1 MLPAEMAL
9 VHPQNGHAV
18 EIDGGGRTRRYL
30 DNAATSFPKPVVV
43 ARAVQEYLTG
53 NGAPGRGLYAE
64 AREAGALV
72 QRCRERL
79 CEVFGAPRSSASN
92 VVFGYNTT
100 DALNLAIKGVV
111 SRARRAAV
119 VVGGMGD
126 GRARVVTTAAE
137 HNSVLRPLHRLA
149 SEGAIEWSIV
159 PVDPLTGL
167 VSAAAVLAEV
177 RKAPTALVAVNHAS
191 NVSGCVQP
199 IETIGRGLR
208 EMERAGGGH
217 GAQGRCLFL
226 VDGAQSLGH
235 WPVDVEAACID
246 LLAFPGH
253 KGLLGPQGIGG
264 LWIRPGVESLVDT
277 TREGGSG
284 NVSELPSHPS
294 MMPEKFEAGSQ
305 NVVGIAGLL
314 AGVEWTLERS
324 VKALREHEAALIAK
338 FLGAFDP
345 YSGRGYA
352 NSLPGLRLVG
362 LAPVEQRV
370 GVFSL
375 VHEALSPAE
384 LAMVLESEFGVLSRP
399 GLHCAPLMHKA
410 LGTLHEA
417 DAAEVERGPGESTH
431 AEPSQVGR
439 AWGACRLSFGPFV
452 TMADVEYALSA
463 LGEIC
468 SGSSVAGR

>member
-1 MLPAEMAL
+1 MLVAEIAP
-9 VHPQNGHAV
+9 VYPQNGHAV
-18 EIDGGGRTRRYL
+18 EFDSGGRGGPVRRYL
-30 DNAATSFPKPVVV
+30 DNAATSFPKPAAV
-43 ARAVQEYLTG
+43 ASAVQEYLAG

-64 AREAGALV
+64 ARQAGAMV
-72 QRCRERL
+72 QRCRERM

-92 VVFGYNTT
+92 IVFGYNTT

-111 SRARRAAV
+111 SCARRAAA
-119 VVGGMGD
+119 GRRNNGD
-126 GRARVVTTAAE
+126 VRTRVVTTAAE

-149 SEGAIEWSIV
+149 SEGLIEWVVV
-159 PVDPLTGL
+159 PVDPLNGL
-167 VSAAAVLAEV
+167 VSASAVLTEV
-177 RKAPTALVAVNHAS
+177 RRAPTTLVAVNHAS

-199 IETIGRGLR
+199 IEAIGRGLR
-208 EMERAGGGH
+208 EIRGEVEGGGVN
-217 GAQGRCLFL
+217 GRCLFL

-235 WPVDVEAACID
+235 WPMQVDSACID

-253 KGLLGPQGIGG
+253 KGLLGPQGVGG
-264 LWIRPGVESLVDT
+264 LWIRPGVEALVDT
-277 TREGGSG
+277 IREGGSG
-284 NVSELPSHPS
+284 NVSELPSHPT

-314 AGVEWTLERS
+314 AGVEWMLEKS
-324 VKALREHEAALIAK
+324 VQSLREHEAALIAR
-338 FLGAFDP
+338 FLKAFDP

-352 NSLPGLRLVG
+352 NTLPGLRLVG

-384 LAMVLESEFGVLSRP
+384 LSMILESEFGVLSRP

-410 LGTLHEA
+410 LGTLSEIDAEA
-417 DAAEVERGPGESTH
+417 Q
-431 AEPSQVGR
+431 PSANHLGR

-452 TMADVEYALSA
+452 TMADVEYTLNALA
-463 LGEIC
+463 EIC
-468 SGSSVAGR
+468 SASPAAGR